1 MKKRSA
7 FPIAIDIL
15 IAILVP
21 IVWLSTMF
29 VRGEAGTLEPVGFR
43 GLRFFTV
50 LSNLVAGLASQIYLL
65 SRIKRG
71 SSTGDEEIR
80 KTASLP
86 ASLPLKLKLISAVAV
101 AITFFTVLLFLG
113 PLYGYR
119 YMYTGSNL
127 FFHLLIPLLTM
138 IGVTLTELEVQF
150 TKKDI
155 LLTALPVLIYGVLYI
170 GNILVN
176 GIGEWPNT
184 NDWYGFLNWGYLVGI
199 LIFVVLIGISI
210 TIGAAISKIRNLLQS
225 LQH

>member
-1 MKKRSA
+1 MKKRSV
-7 FPIAIDIL
+7 FPIVIDIL

-21 IVWLSTMF
+21 LVWLSTLF

-86 ASLPLKLKLISAVAV
+86 LKLKLVSAVAV

-184 NDWYGFLNWGYLVGI
+184 NDWYGFLNWGYPVGI

-210 TIGAAISKIRNLLQS
+210 AIGAAISKIRNLLQS